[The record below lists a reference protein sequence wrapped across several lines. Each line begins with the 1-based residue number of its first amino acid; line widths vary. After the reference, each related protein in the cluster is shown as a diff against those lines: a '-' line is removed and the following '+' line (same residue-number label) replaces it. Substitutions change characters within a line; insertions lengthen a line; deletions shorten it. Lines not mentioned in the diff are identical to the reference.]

1 MKSTI
6 SLENIASTLIFS
18 SLNTNDNDLIN
29 KSNNVFKTGSYLI
42 VSINKPEFA
51 LKLATNGLNCTDLIE
66 NSQGPSL

>member
-1 MKSTI
+1 MKSII
-6 SLENIASTLIFS
+6 SLENIASNLIFS

>member
-1 MKSTI
+1 MKSII

-51 LKLATNGLNCTDLIE
+51 LKLATNGLNCTDRIE

>member
-6 SLENIASTLIFS
+6 SLNDISSSLIFS
-18 SLNTNDNDLIN
+18 SLNANNIDLTN